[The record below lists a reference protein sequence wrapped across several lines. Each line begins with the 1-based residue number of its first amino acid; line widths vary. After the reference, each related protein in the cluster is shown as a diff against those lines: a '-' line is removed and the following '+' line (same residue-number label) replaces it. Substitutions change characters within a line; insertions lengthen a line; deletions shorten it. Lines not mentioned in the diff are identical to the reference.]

1 MRLKKTKSN
10 DKTYINKVPSKP
22 YHHNK
27 NISMDMIPSKLQNQS
42 VYLNKIL
49 LKNLGTQ
56 PPETNFP
63 NFNENIENFQTS
75 IQNIFSNEEK
85 RQKAMKYVIN
95 MRSKKGNLSP
105 FELGENKRNSKN
117 NNINI
122 NNINIF
128 SKTINDGFYDSNIH
142 KNELTEKFDN
152 QDNDYNLKNN
162 KYLIRNKYLAKNKSG
177 YLSQDNKISQ
187 IQLKRYT
194 GFNIYSNNME
204 HLVPDTSMIFEKN
217 KKNKLY
223 EQYQSNKGPKNN
235 MFMKNNLES
244 TLRNISS
251 SNNTKNKFF
260 NNKELSLYPNTT
272 VNKQVFYRKKKFHK
286 PENLYLDNNVNNN
299 YRYAQD
305 DNDNNESDN
314 ENNYNNNRQYGK
326 TDESN
331 SNESDIYNNKH
342 YELTFENANNKNNN
356 HKIKEIVIDNINDLY
371 TSQKLE
377 DTDEE
382 NQLNKYR
389 TNDNFYNNKKN
400 NIYSRNRNIINKAN
414 NKIYNIFND
423 LKIER
428 KRLSIY
434 SNIDNI
440 KLEIEKE
447 IKESFVDNNK
457 IISNDDFIIKGIHKK
472 DNNNLYHKNNVLRNK
487 YKESKDNK

>member
-162 KYLIRNKYLAKNKSG
+162 KYLIRNKYLAKKNG

-194 GFNIYSNNME
+194 GFNIYSNNM
-204 HLVPDTSMIFEKN
+204 
-217 KKNKLY
+217 
-223 EQYQSNKGPKNN
+223 
-235 MFMKNNLES
+235 
-244 TLRNISS
+244 
-251 SNNTKNKFF
+251 
-260 NNKELSLYPNTT
+260 
-272 VNKQVFYRKKKFHK
+272 
-286 PENLYLDNNVNNN
+286 
-299 YRYAQD
+299 
-305 DNDNNESDN
+305 
-314 ENNYNNNRQYGK
+314 
-326 TDESN
+326 
-331 SNESDIYNNKH
+331 
-342 YELTFENANNKNNN
+342 
-356 HKIKEIVIDNINDLY
+356 
-371 TSQKLE
+371 
-377 DTDEE
+377 
-382 NQLNKYR
+382 
-389 TNDNFYNNKKN
+389 
-400 NIYSRNRNIINKAN
+400 
-414 NKIYNIFND
+414 
-423 LKIER
+423 
-428 KRLSIY
+428 
-434 SNIDNI
+434 
-440 KLEIEKE
+440 
-447 IKESFVDNNK
+447 
-457 IISNDDFIIKGIHKK
+457 
-472 DNNNLYHKNNVLRNK
+472 
-487 YKESKDNK
+487 